1 MADMVSVPVVK
12 PSDFLTMKQQ
22 AKAALTQDM
31 NLDKAAELTAQRN
44 ALLLNKDVP
53 DALKRAQLKELN
65 RKVAH
70 WTKKVREP
78 FGMTSD
84 AGEVGPTETDVSPTQ
99 NMIKALIKT
108 IKSPEVDP
116 PPIPRA
122 KRRPVDDLTPV
133 PTPPTRPAKKKGKK
147 ALGVETPLSAP
158 LTPPTRPKKKGQPS
172 TSSTPASAPELTE
185 DRQSSVAKGKQIARK
200 YLKKKGKELAKK
212 AAKDVTKRWLDF

>member
-1 MADMVSVPVVK
+1 MVSVPVVK

-31 NLDKAAELTAQRN
+31 NLDKAADLTAQRN

-70 WTKKVREP
+70 WTKKVRQP
-78 FGMTSD
+78 FGVSSD

-116 PPIPRA
+116 PVIPRA

-133 PTPPTRPAKKKGKK
+133 PTPPTRPAKK

-172 TSSTPASAPELTE
+172 TSTPASAPEFTE
-185 DRQSSVAKGKQIARK
+185 DRQSSVAKGKQLAKK

-212 AAKDVTKRWLDF
+212 AAKDVTKKWLDF

>member
-1 MADMVSVPVVK
+1 MVDMVSVPVVK

-31 NLDKAAELTAQRN
+31 NLDKAADLTAQRN

-53 DALKRAQLKELN
+53 DALKRAQLKQLN
-65 RKVAH
+65 RQVRV

-78 FGMTSD
+78 FGVSSD

-108 IKSPEVDP
+108 IKSPETDP

-122 KRRPVDDLTPV
+122 KRRPADDLTPA
-133 PTPPTRPAKKKGKK
+133 PTPPTRPAKKKAKK
-147 ALGVETPLSAP
+147 ALGAASTTPLTTATTSEE
-158 LTPPTRPKKKGQPS
+158 RPS
-172 TSSTPASAPELTE
+172 TVSRSK
-185 DRQSSVAKGKQIARK
+185 QVAKSFV
-200 YLKKKGKELAKK
+200 KKKGKELAKQ
-212 AAKDVTKRWLDF
+212 AAKDVAKKWLDF

>member
-31 NLDKAAELTAQRN
+31 NLDKAADLTAQRN

-70 WTKKVREP
+70 WTKKVRQP
-78 FGMTSD
+78 FGVSSD

-116 PPIPRA
+116 RSFPEPNVDRSTISRQYPPHLPDPPR
-122 KRRPVDDLTPV
+122 
-133 PTPPTRPAKKKGKK
+133 KK
-147 ALGVETPLSAP
+147 P
-158 LTPPTRPKKKGQPS
+158 
-172 TSSTPASAPELTE
+172 
-185 DRQSSVAKGKQIARK
+185 RK
-200 YLKKKGKELAKK
+200 PWE
-212 AAKDVTKRWLDF
+212 

>member
-31 NLDKAAELTAQRN
+31 NLDKAADLTAQRN

-70 WTKKVREP
+70 WTKKVRQP
-78 FGMTSD
+78 FGESSD
-84 AGEVGPTETDVSPTQ
+84 VGEVGPTETDVSPTQ

-116 PPIPRA
+116 PVIPRA

-133 PTPPTRPAKKKGKK
+133 PTPPTRPAKKKAKK
-147 ALGVETPLSAP
+147 ALGAETPLSVP
-158 LTPPTRPKKKGQPS
+158 LTPPTRPKKKGQAS
-172 TSSTPASAPELTE
+172 TSTPSSAPPELTE
-185 DRQSSVAKGKQIARK
+185 DRQSSVAKGKQIAKK

-212 AAKDVTKRWLDF
+212 AVKDVTKKWLDF

>member
-31 NLDKAAELTAQRN
+31 NLDKAADLTAQRN

-53 DALKRAQLKELN
+53 DALKRAQLKQLN
-65 RKVAH
+65 RQVRV

-78 FGMTSD
+78 FGVSSD

-108 IKSPEVDP
+108 IKSPSWTHRPFQEPNVDP
-116 PPIPRA
+116 LTISPPYPLHPLDPPR
-122 KRRPVDDLTPV
+122 
-133 PTPPTRPAKKKGKK
+133 KK
-147 ALGVETPLSAP
+147 P
-158 LTPPTRPKKKGQPS
+158 R
-172 TSSTPASAPELTE
+172 
-185 DRQSSVAKGKQIARK
+185 
-200 YLKKKGKELAKK
+200 
-212 AAKDVTKRWLDF
+212 KRWEWKRPCPFH

>member
-31 NLDKAAELTAQRN
+31 NLDKAADLTAQRN

-53 DALKRAQLKELN
+53 DALKRAQLKALN

-78 FGMTSD
+78 FGVSSD

-108 IKSPEVDP
+108 IKSPELDP

-122 KRRPVDDLTPV
+122 KRRPADDLTPV
-133 PTPPTRPAKKKGKK
+133 PTPPTRPAKKKAKK
-147 ALGVETPLSAP
+147 ALGVETPLSVP

-185 DRQSSVAKGKQIARK
+185 DRQSSVAKGKQIAKK

-212 AAKDVTKRWLDF
+212 AAKDVTKKWLDF

>member
-1 MADMVSVPVVK
+1 MADMVSVLVVK

-31 NLDKAAELTAQRN
+31 NLDKAADLTAQRN

-70 WTKKVREP
+70 WTKKVRQP
-78 FGMTSD
+78 FGVSSD

-108 IKSPEVDP
+108 IKSPEADP
-116 PPIPRA
+116 PPIPPIPRA
-122 KRRPVDDLTPV
+122 KRRAVDDLTPA
-133 PTPPTRPAKKKGKK
+133 PTPPTRPAKKKAKK
-147 ALGVETPLSAP
+147 ALGAESTTPLTTATTSEE
-158 LTPPTRPKKKGQPS
+158 RPS
-172 TSSTPASAPELTE
+172 TVSRSK
-185 DRQSSVAKGKQIARK
+185 QVAKSFV
-200 YLKKKGKELAKK
+200 KKKGKELAKQ
-212 AAKDVTKRWLDF
+212 AAKDVAKKWLDF

>member
-31 NLDKAAELTAQRN
+31 NLDKAADLTAQRN

-53 DALKRAQLKELN
+53 DALKRAQLKALN
-65 RKVAH
+65 RQVRV

-78 FGMTSD
+78 FGVSSD

-108 IKSPEVDP
+108 IKSPELDP

-133 PTPPTRPAKKKGKK
+133 PTPPTRPAKKKAKK

-185 DRQSSVAKGKQIARK
+185 DRQSSVAKGKQIAKK

-212 AAKDVTKRWLDF
+212 AAKDVTKKWLDF